1 MRKDLL
7 LRENEVREWISQ
19 ELPNAEIARRLA
31 CKVDTLKSYYKK
43 WGIEYS
49 GNMHRKNM
57 PHYEQRLP
65 IQHFLNSPTAKSHM
79 LRLRLIEE
87 GLKEAKCE
95 VCGLEKWNG
104 FPIPLELHH
113 IDGNHYNNSLEN
125 LQILCPNC
133 HAQTSTYSC
142 RKR

>member
-7 LRENEVREWISQ
+7 LRENEVREWVSQ
-19 ELPNAEIARRLA
+19 ELPNVEIARRLA

-43 WGIEYS
+43 WGIEYA
-49 GNMHRKNM
+49 GNMNRKNM

-65 IQHFLNSPTAKSHM
+65 IQHILNNPTTKSH
-79 LRLRLIEE
+79 LLSLRLIEE

-95 VCGLEKWNG
+95 ICGLTEWNG
-104 FPIPLELHH
+104 LPIPLELHH
-113 IDGNHYNNSLEN
+113 IDGDHYNNSLEN

-133 HAQTSTYSC
+133 HAQTSTHSS